1 MKAVKS
7 EVYCLSPD
15 HPNNNANK
23 NDDKENRDN
32 ERQNVYNGDNNHGV
46 WHVTSISKIANEW
59 TNKT

>member
-32 ERQNVYNGDNNHGV
+32 ERQNVCNGDNNHGV
-46 WHVTSISKIANEW
+46 
-59 TNKT
+59 